1 MKGTESLEFYWSA
14 KFVRDSDA
22 TFCMSP
28 KWYIVKWLIRTYEKM
43 FGEKTKIRASSPLE
57 QKEHLELAKL
67 ELLDKERSQ
76 EHLLLSGAL

>member
-1 MKGTESLEFYWSA
+1 
-14 KFVRDSDA
+14 
-22 TFCMSP
+22 
-28 KWYIVKWLIRTYEKM
+28 M